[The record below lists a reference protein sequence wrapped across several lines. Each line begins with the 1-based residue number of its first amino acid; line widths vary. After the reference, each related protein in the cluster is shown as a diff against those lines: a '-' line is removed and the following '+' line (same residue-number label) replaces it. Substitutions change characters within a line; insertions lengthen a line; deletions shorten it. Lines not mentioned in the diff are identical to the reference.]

1 MLSTDRVRFKS
12 SFFSTPGLALRRLTH
27 FWVQPRSPSRS
38 SSRSARERGE
48 QLEQLQARLDY
59 SFKDLSLLDHALTHR
74 SFAHESGSP
83 GADYEALEFLGDSV
97 LGLAISEHLFRADP
111 NRLEGELS
119 KLKGL
124 LVSKPELAEL
134 SSRLDLGSF
143 LRLSHGEEKTGGR
156 KKKAILADAFE
167 SVAGAIYLDGGFEP
181 ARKFILDQ
189 FRDHLRRVARRK
201 LELRDF
207 KSALQEQLHSQGL
220 PGPNYRV
227 VKETGPNH
235 RKVFLVEVRSKTR
248 LLGQASGRA
257 KKEAEQNAAQIAL
270 GELARDSGS

>member
-1 MLSTDRVRFKS
+1 MHFNS
-12 SFFSTPGLALRRLTH
+12 SFFSTAGLALRRLTH
-27 FWVQPRSPSRS
+27 FWVQPRSRSRS
-38 SSRSARERGE
+38 GSKSSRQRSE
-48 QLEQLQARLDY
+48 QLEQLQVRLDY

-83 GADYEALEFLGDSV
+83 GADYEAMEFLGDSV

-156 KKKAILADAFE
+156 RKKAILADAFE
-167 SVAGAIYLDGGFEP
+167 SVVGAIYLDGGFEA

-189 FRDHLRRVARRK
+189 FRDHLLRAARRK

-207 KSALQEQLHSQGL
+207 KSTLQELLHAQGL
-220 PGPNYRV
+220 QGPSYRV

-235 RKVFLVEVRSKTR
+235 RKVFLVEVRSKKR

-270 GELARDSGS
+270 GELARSSKS

>member
-1 MLSTDRVRFKS
+1 MRFNS
-12 SFFSTPGLALRRLTH
+12 SFFSTPGLVLRRLTRL
-27 FWVQPRSPSRS
+27 WVQPRSGSTLSSKSPRQRS
-38 SSRSARERGE
+38 
-48 QLEQLQARLDY
+48 EQLQQLQIRLDY

-74 SFAHESGSP
+74 SFAHESGKT
-83 GADYEALEFLGDSV
+83 GADYEAMEFLGDSV

-134 SSRLDLGSF
+134 SIRLDLGSF

-167 SVAGAIYLDGGFEP
+167 SVTGAIYLDGGFEP
-181 ARKFILDQ
+181 ARKFILNQ

-235 RKVFLVEVRSKTR
+235 RKVFLVEVRSRKK

-270 GELARDSGS
+270 GELARGSKP